1 LLKSLVIGHLLK
13 RRGANLVPVIKS
25 TKFVIC
31 QNLTG
36 QKPPNKPKL
45 GSRMSEKTDVPNV
58 LMPEVIPD
66 FTDNAGDFERA
77 FVLMSHDRKYKVSL
91 A

>member
-1 LLKSLVIGHLLK
+1 
-13 RRGANLVPVIKS
+13 
-25 TKFVIC
+25 
-31 QNLTG
+31 
-36 QKPPNKPKL
+36 L